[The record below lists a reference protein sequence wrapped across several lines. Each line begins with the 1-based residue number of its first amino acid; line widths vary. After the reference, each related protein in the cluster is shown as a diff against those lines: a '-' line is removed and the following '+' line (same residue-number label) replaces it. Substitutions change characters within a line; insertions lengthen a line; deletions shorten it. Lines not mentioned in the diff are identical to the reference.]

1 MDCSIDISDCTAE
14 RTVVLENVDVVG
26 NGDEGI
32 DVGDFF
38 GHLTLKNVNS
48 LANGWSEFGGG
59 IEIRSHP
66 DLGKSTITFENFHA
80 SNSFGEGILIRRR
93 NGGAVLEFYGDNVST
108 YNNGVGLGYQGGFTD
123 GQVNVESDFKVYGS
137 LKLEGNGDSGLVAG
151 NELGEGTF
159 TIDPSGS
166 LYSCGNGPYGEAA
179 VDVIDVPTDGVTID
193 GTLVCA
199 GNDLCDN
206 TCGPAGETLVV

>member
-108 YNNGVGLGYQGGFTD
+108 YNNGVGLGYQGGFDD